1 MEKVQ
6 GFIDHFIYRND
17 QNGYSVIE
25 LHMENED
32 IICVGYFPSNS
43 QGESVEI
50 CGEYVEHAVYGR
62 QLKASKIETITP
74 KDAEQMERYLA
85 SGAIKGVGPALAKRI
100 IKKFGGDTFRIIEQE
115 PERLVEIKGI
125 SERIAIDISTQMD
138 EKRELREAMIFLQ
151 KYGISNTLSLKI
163 YDKYGARLYHVLK
176 ENPYQMAE
184 ELDGIG
190 FKKADE
196 IAKKI
201 GIRTDSEYR
210 IKSGICYALL
220 QSMSEGHVY
229 LPKEELIKRASALL
243 QVKDEQIEMELPNLA
258 IEKRLSI
265 KTEKNI
271 VCCYISQIY
280 YEELS
285 CAKMLHEHN
294 LMINNEKEEKIQ
306 NKVANT
312 EKALNIS
319 LDELQRQAV
328 IQAVKSG
335 ILVITGGPGTGKT
348 TTINT
353 IIHYFEKEGC
363 DIMLAAPT
371 GRAAKRMTEATGF
384 EAKTIHRMLEL
395 NGSFAEDE
403 KKAKFER
410 NEDNPLEA
418 DVFIIDEMSMVD
430 IHLFYA
436 LLKAIPL
443 GTRLIMVGDMNQLPS
458 VGPGQVLRDV
468 IESDSFPVVVL
479 KKIFRQA
486 GESDIVI
493 NAHKIN
499 NGELVTLDNKSNDF
513 FFLERENIN
522 VIYKHLVLLI
532 LEKLPGYVKADSMQI
547 QVLTPMRKGGL
558 GVEALNKILQE
569 YMNPPLKE
577 KKEHEYGDFVFREG
591 DKVMQTKND
600 YQLEWEIVSKYNIT
614 IDRGIGVFNGDM
626 GIICEINE
634 FSQTVIVEFD
644 EKKRVTYLYAQ
655 LDELELAYAIT
666 IHKSQGSEYPA
677 VIIPLL
683 GGPKQLMNR
692 NLLYTGI
699 TRAKRCVTLLGS
711 KQTIYDMITNENEKK
726 RYTGL
731 QMRIR
736 EIEGNECIIS

>member
-25 LHMENED
+25 LHMEDED

-210 IKSGICYALL
+210 IKSGICYTLL

-265 KTEKNI
+265 KTENNM

-443 GTRLIMVGDMNQLPS
+443 GARLIMVGDMNQLPS

-499 NGELVTLDNKSNDF
+499 NGELITLDNKSNDF

-569 YMNPPLKE
+569 YMNPPSKE